1 MQLSTLRYQGYT
13 ARITNL
19 STIEEL
25 QDWVSECNITL
36 PQSNLISSME
46 ARFQLEEKKINKG
59 NEVKIEILDD
69 VGNVL
74 YTLQGEANIPRRTK
88 SCTGLEVWEY
98 NIKDSYNRLFEKV
111 VSESQTFYDLYLCN
125 INDKHNS
132 LLHKIASALGFREE
146 ELDFESVAFENGN
159 LIRLPFVYLEENSRW
174 IDKLQA
180 FIEATDGILYIKNK
194 KLFFR
199 PRNLSIN
206 HSFSFNRTNII
217 TSLEESEKEVLQ
229 NGIRLVY
236 DRYEKLDNQVV
247 FNLQKKIITEPNTNQ
262 DTEVPTMKINFI
274 TSAVSNPTLTKA
286 SGYYF
291 ATEDPNSKVDITLE
305 ENVHY
310 KKMSWKET
318 GAEVKFY
325 NPLPHKLYVDNFE
338 IKGVPLSMYA
348 DNEVSVMFPSVLEK
362 RQENFITAS
371 KNKFIQ
377 TSEQAKFLAKKAMR
391 RGVVNHAEYQFK
403 TPFLHQIEVGGVYG
417 LDLEDI
423 HTVIEITNL
432 SINLRP
438 GVFRMD
444 IQGISVKEELGNV
457 KITSKL
463 SGNPKESYVDLSSV
477 KEDIQS
483 TKSEL
488 VEKYDKK
495 LLSLTEK
502 YDEQLVNISDIHKEE
517 LSKITEKLGQLSQG
531 IQDNKVKIY
540 TLKPSYDTLTD
551 LNIGDMYVS
560 DTTVE
565 ILIKEGNRYVWK
577 AIKDEDTKKQ
587 LESYMQSTNSKLV
600 TISYQFSAPKSPN
613 VGDIWIDTQNDGIWK
628 RWNGSEWEQVDKNVR
643 DTLKKANQDIQKIE
657 SSLETVNNTVNRK
670 ILAKAFVQEQEPKSG
685 MKEYDV
691 WYKPSTNTYKVYLN
705 WRWNNASEDDIF
717 PALRHYASL
726 ENAKLEIGKKIDK
739 TNERAGLF
747 LTNNDQTF
755 GSKYGELAEV
765 SLDKQGAIR
774 LKNANNLLEWNV
786 KDPWSTT
793 KMKSKFYMGVT
804 DVDKVPDNVYFKI
817 GDETNGF
824 SIELKEGERAK
835 AKLDGKELSQKFG
848 EVNDKVQQSKEEL
861 DRNINNLA
869 QADSENKRDLEEK
882 LNTAKQEINA
892 QLVNADGKWT
902 ALQGQYQETVRD
914 VTNFK
919 EQATG
924 RLDSYE
930 TALQNGDF
938 VITGRTVFDGNVNIV
953 SKGTNERLE
962 INSGNLSIYRTING
976 VEKKV
981 TRIGNIQYGSIST
994 DSKGKGVVHFTDM
1007 KEPLL
1012 VMPTIKAVNFG
1023 GNMASA
1029 FCYAEYVSACVYKF
1043 FIGGTRETYETPKN
1057 IKTVGTVVSYSNI
1070 YQYTIEGFG
1079 FTFPYTDVYSRNA
1092 DISTPTYSHS
1102 NGVDSKYFNSSEYVD
1117 KLFKFLYGYDY
1128 GNSDEDIWE
1137 QDKKRYDIGT
1147 TYIKP
1152 TFTIELKEYVNGE
1165 FNATIFSKEFTLGFY
1180 KAKFKRYCINSQDF
1194 THALNI
1200 RRNFTNRTNVRV
1212 ELVVTFT
1219 EPRMGINGTDF
1230 YKSSKKKGI
1239 GSDTYTKY
1247 SYNVSIYRE
1256 FELKRFSQASFEGYN
1271 IVSSYTSSKI
1281 EDSLGEGEVSYIAM
1295 EID

>member
-217 TSLEESEKEVLQ
+217 TNLEESEKEVLQ
-229 NGIRLVY
+229 NGIRLAY

-262 DTEVPTMKINFI
+262 DTEVPTMRISFI

-286 SGYYF
+286 TGYYF
-291 ATEDPNSKVDITLE
+291 TTDDPSSKVDITLE

-310 KKMSWKET
+310 KKVSWKET

-348 DNEVSVMFPSVLEK
+348 DNEVSVMYPNVLEK
-362 RQENFITAS
+362 HQENFITSS

-391 RGVVNHAEYQFK
+391 RGIVNHAEYQFK
-403 TPFLHQIEVGGVYG
+403 TPFLHQIEVGAVYG

-423 HTVIEITNL
+423 HTVIEITNI

-444 IQGISVKEELGNV
+444 IQGISVKEELGSV

-463 SGNPKESYVDLSSV
+463 SGNPKESYIDLSSV
-477 KEDIQS
+477 KKEIQE
-483 TKSEL
+483 TKEEL
-488 VEKYDKK
+488 SHKYKEEILSLSEKYDK
-495 LLSLTEK
+495 
-502 YDEQLVNISDIHKEE
+502 E
-517 LSKITEKLGQLSQG
+517 LSKVTEKLGELTQG
-531 IQDNKVKIY
+531 IQDNKVKIH
-540 TLKPSYDTLTD
+540 TIKPSYNTLTD
-551 LNIGDMYVS
+551 LNVGDMYIS
-560 DTTVE
+560 DTSVE
-565 ILIKEGNRYVWK
+565 ILIKEGNEYIWK
-577 AIKDEDTKKQ
+577 PLKDSETKKA
-587 LESYMQSTNSKLV
+587 LEQYIQETNSKLV
-600 TISYQFSAPKSPN
+600 TVSYQEKAPKSPN
-613 VGDIWIDTQNDGIWK
+613 VGDIWIDTKNDGVWK
-628 RWNGSEWEQVDKNVR
+628 RWNGSKWEQVDTSVR
-643 DTLKKANQDIQKIE
+643 NALKRANKDIQKIE
-657 SSLETVNNTVNRK
+657 TTLEEVNNTVKYK
-670 ILAKAFVQEQEPKSG
+670 IFAKAFVQEETPYHG
-685 MKEYDV
+685 IKEHDV
-691 WYKPSTNTYKVYLN
+691 WYNPKTNVYKVWFN
-705 WRWNNASEDDIF
+705 NRWNNASEEDIF
-717 PALRHYASL
+717 PALRHYVSL
-726 ENAKLEIGKKIDK
+726 QNATLEIGKKAEQA
-739 TNERAGLF
+739 NQRAGIF
-747 LTNNDQTF
+747 LTNNDQAF

-765 SLDKQGAIR
+765 SIDKQGSIR

-786 KDPWSTT
+786 KDPQNSY
-793 KMKSKFYMGVT
+793 KMKSRFYMGVT
-804 DVDKVPDNVYFKI
+804 DVDRIPDDVYFKV

-824 SIELKEGERAK
+824 SIELKEGSSK
-835 AKLDGKELSQKFG
+835 AKINGKELEQKFHEIDG
-848 EVNDKVQQSKEEL
+848 SVAKIDNQ
-861 DRNINNLA
+861 
-869 QADSENKRDLEEK
+869 LEK
-882 LNTAKQEINA
+882 GNFVVTGNTI
-892 QLVNADGKWT
+892 
-902 ALQGQYQETVRD
+902 
-914 VTNFK
+914 
-919 EQATG
+919 
-924 RLDSYE
+924 
-930 TALQNGDF
+930 
-938 VITGRTVFDGNVNIV
+938 FDGTASIT
-953 SKGTNERLE
+953 SKGTNERIEMTGGSLDFYRMVDGRE
-962 INSGNLSIYRTING
+962 VRLSQIRNQQSGTIA
-976 VEKKV
+976 
-981 TRIGNIQYGSIST
+981 T
-994 DSKGKGVVHFTDM
+994 DGKGSGILELKGWRT
-1007 KEPLL
+1007 PI
-1012 VMPTIKAVNFG
+1012 VMTQSIRSVNVGHGLASIWCYHEMIKSDPPT
-1023 GNMASA
+1023 
-1029 FCYAEYVSACVYKF
+1029 YKF
-1043 FIGGTRETYETPKN
+1043 FLGSTTEKVQFNNPVSTEQLSETIRNVTSINVQSSKVKIPTSDIYFSVEEDKLQEGIKN
-1057 IKTVGTVVSYSNI
+1057 MNAKIFCVSRVSGKSTQGLTYYSNK
-1070 YQYTIEGFG
+1070 
-1079 FTFPYTDVYSRNA
+1079 A
-1092 DISTPTYSHS
+1092 
-1102 NGVDSKYFNSSEYVD
+1102 SEMCSY
-1117 KLFKFLYGYDY
+1117 
-1128 GNSDEDIWE
+1128 E
-1137 QDKKRYDIGT
+1137 
-1147 TYIKP
+1147 
-1152 TFTIELKEYVNGE
+1152 ELQE
-1165 FNATIFSKEFTLGFY
+1165 FCRARFSKENWML
-1180 KAKFKRYCINSQDF
+1180 
-1194 THALNI
+1194 
-1200 RRNFTNRTNVRV
+1200 
-1212 ELVVTFT
+1212 ELVFDDYHYKVNRQIETEILTFT
-1219 EPRMGINGTDF
+1219 EQEFLRSMKQLGGYKGVTFQYYLRVRIGEEVLNLHRGGYAIKKLEVSKYNYFGYFTPVIVTPNPNIQLPTPFTKTFSEKKTVTIEHVCDSQCNVYLSDLNNLVYTVKRVGGPKGKYTLEEVTFDNTRPQWIF
-1230 YKSSKKKGI
+1230 YGFDGRQLLFNRNI
-1239 GSDTYTKY
+1239 TYTYTSKE
-1247 SYNVSIYRE
+1247 IQ
-1256 FELKRFSQASFEGYN
+1256 ELEGY
-1271 IVSSYTSSKI
+1271 
-1281 EDSLGEGEVSYIAM
+1281 GEVNYTAF

>member
-902 ALQGQYQETVRD
+902 ALQGWYQETVKD
-914 VTNFK
+914 ITSFK
-919 EQATG
+919 TQTSESIDTVQG
-924 RLDSYE
+924 
-930 TALQNGDF
+930 ALQQGNF
-938 VITGRTVFDGNVNIV
+938 TVTGNTSFDGAARFV
-953 SKGTNERLE
+953 SKGTNEVITIADGAIDFHRDGKRL
-962 INSGNLSIYRTING
+962 
-976 VEKKV
+976 
-981 TRIGNIQYGSIST
+981 TRIKNIRHGTIST
-994 DSKGKGVVHFTDM
+994 DSKGKGVVDFEGFQQPM
-1007 KEPLL
+1007 VVIPS
-1012 VMPTIKAVNFG
+1012 IKSLNAG
-1023 GNMASA
+1023 KNMASF
-1029 FCYAEYVSACVYKF
+1029 FCFAEHIERCKYRFFVGVSNEYWKEATPVKV
-1043 FIGGTRETYETPKN
+1043 IGTEWSSANTVETTLL
-1057 IKTVGTVVSYSNI
+1057 G
-1070 YQYTIEGFG
+1070 IEGFLSNRSWE
-1079 FTFPYTDVYSRNA
+1079 FPYRKVYEEEAKKWENWS
-1092 DISTPTYSHS
+1092 ISTY
-1102 NGVDSKYFNSSEYVD
+1102 NSYKDYV
-1117 KLFKFLYGYDY
+1117 
-1128 GNSDEDIWE
+1128 E
-1137 QDKKRYDIGT
+1137 QISPPRFVVRAVRYDNTTRVVLFENSYSVPYTVQPSDTTRNKRIEFTSISLQKTMNVLKHYQVRTNMKYVLELQITKANCDVKIFYRLGT
-1147 TYIKP
+1147 RKHNN
-1152 TFTIELKEYVNGE
+1152 KESYYEYRNCREANFNG
-1165 FNATIFSKEFTLGFY
+1165 TIFTLTPSSFVGLAITASASTSTLG
-1180 KAKFKRYCINSQDF
+1180 
-1194 THALNI
+1194 
-1200 RRNFTNRTNVRV
+1200 
-1212 ELVVTFT
+1212 EVT
-1219 EPRMGINGTDF
+1219 
-1230 YKSSKKKGI
+1230 
-1239 GSDTYTKY
+1239 
-1247 SYNVSIYRE
+1247 
-1256 FELKRFSQASFEGYN
+1256 
-1271 IVSSYTSSKI
+1271 
-1281 EDSLGEGEVSYIAM
+1281 GEGEVSYIAM

>member
-824 SIELKEGERAK
+824 SIELKEGERAN

-902 ALQGQYQETVRD
+902 ALQGWYQETVKD
-914 VTNFK
+914 ITSFK
-919 EQATG
+919 TQTSESIDTVQG
-924 RLDSYE
+924 
-930 TALQNGDF
+930 ALQQGNF
-938 VITGRTVFDGNVNIV
+938 TVTGNTSFDGAARFV
-953 SKGTNERLE
+953 SKGTNEVITIADGAIDFHRDGKRL
-962 INSGNLSIYRTING
+962 
-976 VEKKV
+976 
-981 TRIGNIQYGSIST
+981 TRIKNIRHGTIST
-994 DSKGKGVVHFTDM
+994 DSKGKGVVDFEGFQQPM
-1007 KEPLL
+1007 VVIPS
-1012 VMPTIKAVNFG
+1012 IKSLNAG
-1023 GNMASA
+1023 KNMASF
-1029 FCYAEYVSACVYKF
+1029 FCFAEHIERCKYRFFVGVSNEYWKEATPVKV
-1043 FIGGTRETYETPKN
+1043 IGTEWSSANTVETTLL
-1057 IKTVGTVVSYSNI
+1057 G
-1070 YQYTIEGFG
+1070 IEGFLSNRSWE
-1079 FTFPYTDVYSRNA
+1079 FPYRKVYEEEAKKWENWS
-1092 DISTPTYSHS
+1092 ISTY
-1102 NGVDSKYFNSSEYVD
+1102 NSYKDYV
-1117 KLFKFLYGYDY
+1117 
-1128 GNSDEDIWE
+1128 E
-1137 QDKKRYDIGT
+1137 QISPPRFVVRAVRYDNTTRVVLFENSYSVPYTVQPSDTTRNKRIEFTSISLQKTMNVLKHYQVRTNMKYVLELQITKANCDVKIFHRLGT
-1147 TYIKP
+1147 RKHNN
-1152 TFTIELKEYVNGE
+1152 KESYYEYRNCREANFNG
-1165 FNATIFSKEFTLGFY
+1165 TIFTLTPSSFVGLAITASASTSTLG
-1180 KAKFKRYCINSQDF
+1180 
-1194 THALNI
+1194 
-1200 RRNFTNRTNVRV
+1200 
-1212 ELVVTFT
+1212 EVT
-1219 EPRMGINGTDF
+1219 
-1230 YKSSKKKGI
+1230 
-1239 GSDTYTKY
+1239 
-1247 SYNVSIYRE
+1247 
-1256 FELKRFSQASFEGYN
+1256 
-1271 IVSSYTSSKI
+1271 
-1281 EDSLGEGEVSYIAM
+1281 GEGEVSYIAM

>member
-19 STIEEL
+19 STMEEL

-36 PQSNLISSME
+36 PQSNLISSIE

-69 VGNVL
+69 VGNTL
-74 YTLQGEANIPRRTK
+74 YTLQGEANIPKRTK
-88 SCTGLEVWEY
+88 SYTGLEVWEY
-98 NIKDSYNRLFEKV
+98 TIKDSYNRLFEKV
-111 VSESQTFYDLYLCN
+111 VPESQTFYDLYLCN
-125 INDKHNS
+125 TNDKHNS

-902 ALQGQYQETVRD
+902 ALQGWYQETVKD
-914 VTNFK
+914 ITSFK
-919 EQATG
+919 TQTSESIDTVQG
-924 RLDSYE
+924 
-930 TALQNGDF
+930 ALQQGNF
-938 VITGRTVFDGNVNIV
+938 TVTGNTSFDGAARFV
-953 SKGTNERLE
+953 SKGTNEVITIADGAIDFHRDGKRL
-962 INSGNLSIYRTING
+962 
-976 VEKKV
+976 
-981 TRIGNIQYGSIST
+981 TRIKNIRHGTIST
-994 DSKGKGVVHFTDM
+994 DSKGKGVVDFEGFQQPM
-1007 KEPLL
+1007 VVIPS
-1012 VMPTIKAVNFG
+1012 IKSLNAG
-1023 GNMASA
+1023 KNMASF
-1029 FCYAEYVSACVYKF
+1029 FCFAEHIERCKYRFFVGVSNEYWKEATPVKV
-1043 FIGGTRETYETPKN
+1043 IGTEWSSANTVETTLL
-1057 IKTVGTVVSYSNI
+1057 G
-1070 YQYTIEGFG
+1070 IEGFLSNRSWE
-1079 FTFPYTDVYSRNA
+1079 FPYRKVYEEEAKKWENWS
-1092 DISTPTYSHS
+1092 ISTY
-1102 NGVDSKYFNSSEYVD
+1102 NSYKDYV
-1117 KLFKFLYGYDY
+1117 
-1128 GNSDEDIWE
+1128 E
-1137 QDKKRYDIGT
+1137 QISPPRFVVRAVRYDNTTRVVLFENSYSVPYTVQPSDTTRNKRIEFTSISLQKTMNVLKHYQVRTNMKYVLELQITKANCDVKIFHRLGT
-1147 TYIKP
+1147 RKHNN
-1152 TFTIELKEYVNGE
+1152 KESYYEYRNCREANFNG
-1165 FNATIFSKEFTLGFY
+1165 TIFTLTPSSFVGLAITASASTSTLG
-1180 KAKFKRYCINSQDF
+1180 
-1194 THALNI
+1194 
-1200 RRNFTNRTNVRV
+1200 
-1212 ELVVTFT
+1212 EVT
-1219 EPRMGINGTDF
+1219 
-1230 YKSSKKKGI
+1230 
-1239 GSDTYTKY
+1239 
-1247 SYNVSIYRE
+1247 
-1256 FELKRFSQASFEGYN
+1256 
-1271 IVSSYTSSKI
+1271 
-1281 EDSLGEGEVSYIAM
+1281 GEGEVSYIAM

>member
-348 DNEVSVMFPSVLEK
+348 DNEASVMYPNVLEK
-362 RQENFITAS
+362 HQENFITSS

-391 RGVVNHAEYQFK
+391 REIVNHTEYHFN

-423 HTVIEITNL
+423 HTVIEITNI

-444 IQGISVKEELGNV
+444 IQGISVKEEIGSV

-463 SGNPKESYVDLSSV
+463 SGNPKENYIDLRPV
-477 KEDIQS
+477 EE
-483 TKSEL
+483 EL
-488 VEKYDKK
+488 KKQNGELKK
-495 LLSLTEK
+495 LDRDVHSKLHKMNKVPTENVEENDIWLNPDTNEWKKFYNGVWNPISEKEILPSMKMYSSLDGNVIKLQGTADKVGAYLLNDGEK
-502 YDEQLVNISDIHKEE
+502 FGSLNGE
-517 LSKITEKLGQLSQG
+517 LAHVTFDKLGQFEAE
-531 IQDNKVKIY
+531 NPNNRVA
-540 TLKPSYDTLTD
+540 
-551 LNIGDMYVS
+551 LNIKDPANPSKVNS
-560 DTTVE
+560 Q
-565 ILIKEGNRYVWK
+565 ILLGVTD
-577 AIKDEDTKKQ
+577 IKDEK
-587 LESYMQSTNSKLV
+587 
-600 TISYQFSAPKSPN
+600 
-613 VGDIWIDTQNDGIWK
+613 WK
-628 RWNGSEWEQVDKNVR
+628 
-643 DTLKKANQDIQKIE
+643 
-657 SSLETVNNTVNRK
+657 
-670 ILAKAFVQEQEPKSG
+670 
-685 MKEYDV
+685 DV
-691 WYKPSTNTYKVYLN
+691 
-705 WRWNNASEDDIF
+705 IF
-717 PALRHYASL
+717 AL
-726 ENAKLEIGKKIDK
+726 
-739 TNERAGLF
+739 
-747 LTNNDQTF
+747 
-755 GSKYGELAEV
+755 
-765 SLDKQGAIR
+765 
-774 LKNANNLLEWNV
+774 
-786 KDPWSTT
+786 
-793 KMKSKFYMGVT
+793 
-804 DVDKVPDNVYFKI
+804 
-817 GDETNGF
+817 GDEASSNHFLFRNG
-824 SIELKEGERAK
+824 
-835 AKLDGKELSQKFG
+835 KLQQMVNGKELSEKLSD
-848 EVNDKVQQSKEEL
+848 VDK
-861 DRNINNLA
+861 NINNLA
-869 QADSENKRDLEEK
+869 QADRENKRDLEEK

-930 TALQNGDF
+930 TALQNGNF

-981 TRIGNIQYGSIST
+981 TRIGNIRYGSIST

-1029 FCYAEYVSACVYKF
+1029 FCYSEYVSACVYKF

-1230 YKSSKKKGI
+1230 YESSKKKGI

-1271 IVSSYTSSKI
+1271 ITSSYTSSKI